1 MMKRLLIRADDLG
14 YARSVNYGIYDSVHQ
29 GIINNV
35 GVMVNMPETQ
45 MGLDLL
51 KNENID
57 FGLHTNISNGAP
69 ILSSNEVPSL
79 VGDNGNFRS
88 SKEYRKNYVD
98 GKKDII
104 ALNDV
109 VAEIEAQYKKFIE
122 LVGRKPDYF
131 EGHAVM
137 SDNFEKGLR
146 IVVY

>member
-1 MMKRLLIRADDLG
+1 
-14 YARSVNYGIYDSVHQ
+14 
-29 GIINNV
+29 
-35 GVMVNMPETQ
+35 
-45 MGLDLL
+45 
-51 KNENID
+51 
-57 FGLHTNISNGAP
+57 
-69 ILSSNEVPSL
+69 NEVPSL